1 MLRTTWLLPLLFTG
15 SEGAWSVYTDGTQPT
30 KPTKPTATVAKQP
43 ANELLSLSYDDEDA
57 IDVDLSQL
65 TAIELEAS

>member
-15 SEGAWSVYTDGTQPT
+15 SEGAWSAYTDGT
-30 KPTKPTATVAKQP
+30 KPPKPTATVAKQP
-43 ANELLSLSYDDEDA
+43 ATELLSLSYDDEDA

>member
-15 SEGAWSVYTDGTQPT
+15 SEGAAWSVYTPGTEP
-30 KPTKPTATVAKQP
+30 PTATVAKQP
-43 ANELLSLSYDDEDA
+43 ATELLSLSYDDEDA

>member
-30 KPTKPTATVAKQP
+30 KPTATVAKEP